1 MKLFRRIIIAIAAL
15 IAGYIGLMLL
25 INAGAVMS
33 SSRKIPEIEEVG
45 TTLDD
50 LVIPSDV
57 RVVGI
62 GEATHG
68 NVEFQVAK
76 LDMLKKMISDGNC
89 RCIAFEISVGEG
101 AMINSAIHG
110 NGAHLTELVGEL
122 DYPLYDTQQIIDLLA
137 WMREFNKG
145 RSYDNS
151 VMFYGIDMQG
161 AYTSIEYLCEF
172 AEVHPEAFKEGEI
185 DKLTALADPDADYSE
200 DKEFFENL
208 HARLSKST
216 NTDYM
221 IAAMAAGTVLQSI
234 DSPSFDED
242 ANAYGEYRDMCMAL
256 NVQAISGIEEHRGY
270 SQVLVTAHNGHIMR
284 GGAAS
289 YGETAMGQKID
300 DLFEGKYFCIG
311 TEFYN
316 TVVNIHTAGTYDE
329 KYERKDHAYCSQD
342 ILAYQAKYYEGG
354 KYVLV
359 FDDVTEDYSRIYK
372 LIHEDNFT
380 GCAGEG
386 YTIYMDLYKTYRLK
400 MKVAE
405 RYDAMIYY
413 YETTPIRCLHY

>member
-1 MKLFRRIIIAIAAL
+1 MKLFRTIIIAISVF
-15 IAGYIGLMLL
+15 IAGYIAVMLL

-50 LVIPSDV
+50 MVIPSDV

-172 AEVHPEAFKEGEI
+172 AEIHPEAFREGEI
-185 DKLTALADPDADYSE
+185 DKLSALAYPDADYAAE
-200 DKEFFENL
+200 RGFFVNL
-208 HARLSKST
+208 YEHISKSN

-221 IAAMAAGTVLQSI
+221 IASMAVNTVLQSI

-242 ANAYGEYRDMCMAL
+242 ANAYGEYRDNCMAL
-256 NVQAISGIEEHRGY
+256 NVQSISRIEEHRGY
-270 SQVLVTAHNGHIMR
+270 SQVLVTAHNGHIMK
-284 GGAAS
+284 GGSAS
-289 YGETAMGQKID
+289 YGETAMGQRID

-316 TVVNIHTAGTYDE
+316 TVVNIHTAGTYDDE
-329 KYERKDHAYCSQD
+329 YERKDHEFCSQD
-342 ILAYQAKYYEGG
+342 ILAYQARFFEDG

-359 FDDVTEDYSRIYK
+359 FDDITEDYSRIYN

-386 YTIYMDLYKTYRLK
+386 YTVYMDLYKSYRVK